1 VNILT
6 IIGRRSFY
14 AITLILAVIVLNF
27 VLIHLAPGDPAEV
40 IAGEMGG
47 ATAEILAD
55 IRKAYGLDK
64 PLYEQLGR
72 YLYRFSQG
80 DMGQSLYYNTP
91 VKDLILSRIGPTIL
105 LVMSALIFAI
115 IIGTVLG
122 VVASLNPNGITSAL
136 VTILSL
142 VGYSAPV
149 FWTAI
154 MLVILFAWLLPIFP
168 ISGMATFGLSGGFWP
183 QAVDVLHHLVLPAF
197 SLAIIYIAQYSRIT
211 RASMLEVLGAD
222 YIRTARAK
230 GLSETLVIYKHALRN
245 AILPVITLAGLQ
257 FGNLISGAVL
267 IETVFNWP
275 GLGTLAYDSILA
287 RDYPTILGLLFFSSL
302 ITIVAN
308 LITDLFYRIAD
319 PRIKSTQPR

>member
-1 VNILT
+1 
-6 IIGRRSFY
+6 
-14 AITLILAVIVLNF
+14 
-27 VLIHLAPGDPAEV
+27 
-40 IAGEMGG
+40 M
-47 ATAEILAD
+47 
-55 IRKAYGLDK
+55 
-64 PLYEQLGR
+64 
-72 YLYRFSQG
+72 
-80 DMGQSLYYNTP
+80 
-91 VKDLILSRIGPTIL
+91 SRIGPTIL